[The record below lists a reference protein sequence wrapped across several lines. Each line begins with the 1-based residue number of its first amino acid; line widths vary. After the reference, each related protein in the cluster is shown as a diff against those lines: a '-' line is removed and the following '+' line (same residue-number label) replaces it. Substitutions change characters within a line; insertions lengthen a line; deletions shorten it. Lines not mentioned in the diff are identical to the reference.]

1 VIGGILRA
9 LAAVGQPRAAVSFLA
24 RFFGGRERPGFAS
37 DTP

>member
-9 LAAVGQPRAAVSFLA
+9 LAAVSFLA